1 MVGSLYKDATGREFV
16 VEFVDHNMNGSW
28 VHYTQVGTDKKF
40 NCLVEAF
47 KERFTKV
54 VYNRKE

>member
-1 MVGSLYKDATGREFV
+1 MVGSLYKDATGKEFL

-28 VHYTQVGTDKKF
+28 VHYQETNTGNKYS
-40 NCLVEAF
+40 CLVGAF

-54 VYNRKE
+54 ENSR